1 MISISSSGTSSNNL
15 RAAVCE
21 WCKEQPGDYNMSP
34 PDREY
39 ATMICYR
46 CFVENF
52 GEICEGLDSIDD

>member
-1 MISISSSGTSSNNL
+1 MTSSSSNNK
-15 RAAVCE
+15 RVVCE
-21 WCKEQPGDYNMSP
+21 WCKEQQGDYNMSP

>member
-1 MISISSSGTSSNNL
+1 MTSGGSSNNT
-15 RAAVCE
+15 RAVCE

-34 PDREY
+34 PNREY

-52 GEICEGLDSIDD
+52 GEICEGLDSLDA

>member
-1 MISISSSGTSSNNL
+1 MISSGSSSNNT
-15 RAAVCE
+15 RAVCE
-21 WCKEQPGDYNMSP
+21 WCKEQQGDYNMSP

-52 GEICEGLDSIDD
+52 GEICEGLDSLDA

>member
-1 MISISSSGTSSNNL
+1 MTSSSTNN
-15 RAAVCE
+15 RKAVCE
-21 WCKEQPGDYNMSP
+21 WCKEQAGDYNMSP

-52 GEICEGLDSIDD
+52 GEICEGLDSLEA

>member
-1 MISISSSGTSSNNL
+1 MISSSSSSISNNNT
-15 RAAVCE
+15 RAVCE
-21 WCKEQPGDYNMSP
+21 LCKEQQGYYNMSP

-52 GEICEGLDSIDD
+52 GEICEGLDSLDT